1 MNFTKGR
8 LERACFF
15 DLSVKAKPSSFDF
28 CVLYMYIKAKE
39 SEVLMV
45 ATLEIPEKLLEEAM
59 VVTKITSKDDVVV
72 FALENLL
79 KTKSIAGLKKFKGK
93 VDLDI
98 DMDSMRGRI

>member
-8 LERACFF
+8 LERACLFY
-15 DLSVKAKPSSFDF
+15 LSVKAKPSSFDF

-45 ATLEIPEKLLEEAM
+45 ATLEIPERLLEEAM